1 MEKATVRS
9 VKGVNIILP
18 IQKKKKVKG
27 EEQQQK
33 KVTHLPT

>member
-18 IQKKKKVKG
+18 IEKKNSNVKSNQKK
-27 EEQQQK
+27 
-33 KVTHLPT
+33 